1 MEPIFELSSE
11 EAAELA
17 SLLQERQ
24 ARGFITK
31 PTVKDKRREA
41 RIHILKLKQTEL
53 RRQGQKHK
61 QEQQQQQHF
70 VLTPSVTCLPNQ
82 NNNSPSK
89 TLRKAISFTDHYSST
104 YNVKKL

>member
-1 MEPIFELSSE
+1 MESSFELSSE

-31 PTVKDKRREA
+31 PTVKDKRRD
-41 RIHILKLKQTEL
+41 ILKLKQTEL
-53 RRQGQKHK
+53 RRQGQKHR

-70 VLTPSVTCLPNQ
+70 VLTPSITCLPNQ